1 MVIVEIKGI
10 HTVKAK
16 GNVYYYAWRG
26 GPRLE
31 GEPGTDAFMKSYN
44 EAIEQRR
51 IPEAAKFRALVTLY
65 RASPDYQKL
74 AASTKRNWSG
84 WLDRISA
91 HFGDMS
97 IRHFDR
103 PEKIRPVIRQW
114 RGKYAATPR
123 AADYG
128 LQVLSRVLSYAVDPL
143 SKITT
148 NPCEGIKQIYAN
160 DRAAIIWEEQD
171 ITALLT
177 RGSPEVSWGVRLAAL
192 TGLRAGDLFR
202 LSWTHV
208 GENAIVISTGK
219 SNHRREAVVPI
230 YAELRELLA
239 EIPKRQITILTNSR
253 KRPWSKDGFSSVFT
267 KARDEAETAKL
278 IPEGLHFHDLRG
290 TAATKFYLA
299 GLKIRVIAEIMGWEE
314 DAVDKIIR
322 RYVSRTAATEAVIK
336 QIDEA
341 KARTETVKLPVKPSN

>member
-1 MVIVEIKGI
+1 MVTVDLKGI

-16 GNVYYYAWRG
+16 GSTYYYAWRG

-31 GEPGTDAFMKSYN
+31 GAPGTDAFIKSYN

-51 IPEAAKFRALVTLY
+51 IPDAAKFSALVTLY

-74 AASTKRNWSG
+74 AASTKKNWSG

-97 IRHFDR
+97 IRIFDR

-143 SKITT
+143 SKIAT
-148 NPCEGIKQIYAN
+148 NPCEGIKQIYSN

-171 ITALLT
+171 IATLLT
-177 RGSPEVSWGVRLAAL
+177 KCSAEVSWGVRLAAL

-202 LSWTHV
+202 LAWTHI
-208 GENAIVISTGK
+208 GENSIVISTGK
-219 SNHRREAVVPI
+219 SNHRREAVIPI

-239 EIPKRQITILTNSR
+239 EIPKRQVTILTNSR

-267 KARDEAETAKL
+267 KARDEAGLGERN
-278 IPEGLHFHDLRG
+278 LHFHDLRG

-299 GLKIRVIAEIMGWEE
+299 GLSVRVIAEIMGWEE
-314 DAVDKIIR
+314 DTVDKIIR

-336 QIDEA
+336 QIDKA
-341 KARTETVKLPVKPSN
+341 KARTKSVKLPVKPSV